1 MSKLIR
7 ADKFND
13 TKVLLKECEKN
24 QAYSIDVINKTE
36 KHYLNLNNCNEEKA
50 ISIMEKSIKI
60 LKKEQNQSFHDILNT
75 IKNIIKTESLNL

>member
-1 MSKLIR
+1 MILR
-7 ADKFND
+7 YF
-13 TKVLLKECEKN
+13 LKNAKKN

-75 IKNIIKTESLNL
+75 IKNIIKNRIIELIRMQ